1 MLIENGVAS
10 EVGALCE
17 ALERHDRQL
26 GYVALQ
32 SKLLLEDAARLYEE
46 NAKLRELAETLWIL
60 MSVGPCNRSQL
71 EWLDD
76 RCDEIGRER
85 PSDMVRELG
94 IKGWPR

>member
-1 MLIENGVAS
+1 MSRVERVESLLSQIEDETRMAFDEHTQLYHKAQS
-10 EVGALCE
+10 
-17 ALERHDRQL
+17 LE
-26 GYVALQ
+26 
-32 SKLLLEDAARLYEE
+32 SE